1 MTPQTAPLT
10 IFALSE
16 PPPMEAIVPRAVR
29 LTVLGLVLLLIALV
43 LSFAMV
49 MDWKT
54 PDFPSVMVAFM
65 SAVAGT
71 VLSYLGLYGLLAKPR
86 RV

>member
-1 MTPQTAPLT
+1 MNHHDPSPT

-29 LTVLGLVLLLIALV
+29 LTLLGLILLLIALA

-49 MDWKT
+49 MNWKT
-54 PDFPSVMVAFM
+54 PDFPSVMVAFI

-71 VLSYLGLYGLLAKPR
+71 VLSYLGLYGLFARPQ

>member
-43 LSFAMV
+43 LSVAMV

>member
-1 MTPQTAPLT
+1 MRRQGPPLT

-29 LTVLGLVLLLIALV
+29 LTVLGLALLLIALV
-43 LSFAMV
+43 LSVAMV

>member
-1 MTPQTAPLT
+1 MRYQGPPPT
-10 IFALSE
+10 IFALFE
-16 PPPMEAIVPRAVR
+16 PPPMEVIVPKAVR
-29 LTVLGLVLLLIALV
+29 LTILGLILLLIALV

>member
-1 MTPQTAPLT
+1 MRHRGPPPT

-16 PPPMEAIVPRAVR
+16 PPPMESIVPRAVR
-29 LTVLGLVLLLIALV
+29 LTVLGLTLLLIALV

-71 VLSYLGLYGLLAKPR
+71 VLSYLGLYGLLARPR